1 MEERK
6 DLWHN
11 VWEACGVKTAKT
23 GACLFYCLRSSL
35 SHPYSLS
42 GRLAD
47 AFCWTH
53 LKAEVR
59 CICISFFG

>member
-1 MEERK
+1 M
-6 DLWHN
+6 
-11 VWEACGVKTAKT
+11 WEACGVKTAKA

-42 GRLAD
+42 GKLAD
-47 AFCWTH
+47 AFCWTR
-53 LKAEVR
+53 LKVEVR